1 MEVKRQKE
9 AGLLTD
15 DTENDRDR
23 TQSSKFDGDTYD
35 PTLRHLQYE
44 FTEECQYEILSEFD
58 TEEARLLRQMEEE
71 VFDIE
76 CESEE
81 YG

>member
-35 PTLRHLQYE
+35 PTLRHL
-44 FTEECQYEILSEFD
+44 
-58 TEEARLLRQMEEE
+58 
-71 VFDIE
+71 
-76 CESEE
+76 
-81 YG
+81 